1 MRVKILVLAIIWLFS
16 HLSLYAQ
23 RKEVVITGE
32 IVSDNNEEIDGYNVY
47 VLSYADSTM
56 LASGLFF
63 DKHFELAVKGEF
75 PFIVNIRSF
84 VFADTTFCVS
94 ETSQLNLGEIR
105 LTNPILLNE
114 VMVTGTLKHR
124 KSDLET
130 IIITDSLREGVT
142 SAAMLLGR
150 LKGIKNDWMTESIS
164 IGVESNVLI
173 LVNGREMPSNY
184 ALSLKPER
192 IKKVEII
199 RHPTGKYSGY
209 PVVLNLE
216 LYEEYVGWDIAPK
229 FSGMMSL
236 KNKHTNR
243 EIFSIDGTWSRD
255 RWNVYGSLA
264 CNLKKEY
271 QVSEYKKVYDNAYFE
286 LSSPIDLS
294 SPNKEIGQNRGSIYL
309 GSDYRIANNQSLHL
323 QMQASINDMTSESLF
338 DIKSGVL
345 KELLS
350 TTNSSKNNYHSENYA
365 VDFSYRGELSKRWK
379 LDFSLLYNHYR
390 IDEERMYRQGDEH
403 LFERNYE
410 GAKNYLRPYIGVIFE
425 LSPKWTLLMDNS
437 LTWRN
442 FTNYEKGGNREMYK
456 SEDLSNLLN
465 ANIKFNPSRYFDL
478 SLGGSWITIKDKHYD
493 RSRVSSSLIPYLKL
507 YWQPIKWIDFNLN
520 YFNTIDN
527 PTLDQLSPLRWQVDK
542 MMFHEGN
549 PYLKPRVMH
558 YIEGQIELNKLF
570 KVTLMHKIS
579 RNDITSHYQKR
590 EGSIIESLTN
600 SEYRHSYVGVEGDWN
615 LGKGFSL
622 AILLNYQWY
631 KRYKL
636 ITEMQK
642 GYTYTIDTQLTY
654 SLPRIDLT
662 ILTSFYLRKDWI
674 PLLKGREYMQEE
686 VFMLGVNKSFW
697 DDKLSATFAFAM
709 PTNILPKRIF
719 QQIEIPEYRSITY
732 NDSRLNSYVISLN
745 LRMRIGSNRNSKHQI
760 QRLPIE
766 QEK

>member
-1 MRVKILVLAIIWLFS
+1 MRAKTLVLTIILLFPP
-16 HLSLYAQ
+16 LFLYAQ
-23 RKEVVITGE
+23 KKEMVITGE
-32 IVSDNNEEIDGYNVY
+32 IVSDRNEEIDGYNVY
-47 VLSYADSTM
+47 VLNSTDSTM
-56 LASGLFF
+56 LAFGMFV
-63 DKHFELAVKGEF
+63 DKHFELAVKEEL

-84 VFADTTFCVS
+84 SYADTTFYVS
-94 ETSQLNLGEIR
+94 ETSQLNLGVIR
-105 LTNPILLNE
+105 LTSSILLDE
-114 VMVTGTLKHR
+114 VMVTGKLQYK
-124 KSDLET
+124 KSDIES

-150 LKGIKNDWMTESIS
+150 LKGVKNDWMTESIT
-164 IGVESNVLI
+164 IGTESNVLI
-173 LVNGREMPSNY
+173 LVNGREIPSNY

-216 LYEEYVGWDIAPK
+216 LYEQYVGWDIAPK

-264 CNLKKEY
+264 YNLKKEY
-271 QVSEYKKVYDNAYFE
+271 QVSEYKKVYDNAYLE
-286 LSSPIDLS
+286 ISSPIDLS
-294 SPNKEIGQNRGSIYL
+294 SPNKEIGQDRGNIYL
-309 GSDYRIANNQSLHL
+309 GSDYRVANNQYLHF
-323 QMQASINDMTSESLF
+323 QMQASINDVTSESLF

-345 KELLS
+345 NELLS
-350 TTNSSKNNYHSENYA
+350 TTNSSKNNYQSENYA
-365 VDFSYRGELSKRWK
+365 VDFSYRGKLSERWK
-379 LDFSLLYNHYR
+379 LNFSLLYNHYR
-390 IDEERMYRQGDEH
+390 IDEKRMYRQGDEY

-410 GAKNYLRPYIGVIFE
+410 GAKNYLRPYIGAIFQI
-425 LSPKWTLLMDNS
+425 SPEWTLLVDNS

-442 FTNYEKGGNREMYK
+442 FTNYEKGRNREMYK

-478 SLGGSWITIKDKHYD
+478 SLGGSWIAIKDKHYD
-493 RSRVSSSLIPYLKL
+493 KSRVSSSLIPYLKL
-507 YWQPIKWIDFNLN
+507 YWRPIKWIDFNLN

-549 PYLKPRVMH
+549 PNLKPRVMH
-558 YIEGQIELNKLF
+558 YIEGQIELNRLF

-579 RNDITSHYQKR
+579 RNDITNHYQKR
-590 EGSIIESLTN
+590 GGAIIESLIN
-600 SEYRHSYVGVEGDWN
+600 SEYRHSYVGIEGDWN
-615 LGKGFSL
+615 LSKGLSL

-642 GYTYTIDTQLTY
+642 GYTYTIDTQFTY
-654 SLPRIDLT
+654 ALPRINLT
-662 ILTSFYLRKDWI
+662 ILASFYLRKDWI
-674 PLLKGREYMQEE
+674 PLLMGREYMQEE

-697 DDKLSATFAFAM
+697 DDRLSATFVFAM
-709 PTNILPKRIF
+709 PTNILPKRTF
-719 QQIEIPEYRSITY
+719 QQIEIPEFHSITY

-745 LRMRIGSNRNSKHQI
+745 LRMRIGNNRNSKTQFE
-760 QRLPIE
+760 RLPIE
-766 QEK
+766 RER